1 METFVEYASSIL
13 ANPETGITGSEII
26 KFFICYSVKFNKNLK
41 YYKYP
46 FKQSEKGINVNK
58 RTAFLENLNCFSN
71 EEKFFIIDEI
81 CQDKKF
87 LDNEEVKKLRIL
99 LHNDYKEYNTLQ
111 VEDEILDLNI
121 VEKTKHWLD
130 LYPEVKKIY
139 EGGINKYS
147 LKIYERNILDD
158 MRLSLELL
166 LRKILNNNKNLE
178 RQREDIC
185 RWLDSR
191 ETSSYFRNMF
201 WSLIGYYAEY
211 QNNNIK
217 HNDKV
222 NKQEIEFII
231 EMTSLFM
238 KNIVKFKDSEEI
250 G

>member
-1 METFVEYASSIL
+1 MNRIKNIIIPASQIFADSKTGFSRNELINFFRSYESEFDRRIIYDDIEKVESKKTTFCNYLKEFSDEQIFYII
-13 ANPETGITGSEII
+13 NDFCNHI
-26 KFFICYSVKFNKNLK
+26 KFK
-41 YYKYP
+41 
-46 FKQSEKGINVNK
+46 
-58 RTAFLENLNCFSN
+58 
-71 EEKFFIIDEI
+71 
-81 CQDKKF
+81 DK
-87 LDNEEVKKLRIL
+87 EEVIKLRIR
-99 LHNDYKEYNTLQ
+99 LHNNYKEYNTLQ

-201 WSLIGYYAEY
+201 WRLIDYYAEY

-238 KNIVKFKDSEEI
+238 KNIVKFKDSEE
-250 G
+250 